1 MNPPAN
7 WIQSGLPPSIEYLA
21 RAEMFRKATYGL
33 VDMTDARV
41 NWPKYFLLGHAVEL
55 ALKAVTMSFE
65 ERTGRQPVNPMPV
78 RHDLLGYYQA
88 AVEAGMSP
96 LPFQIEGILQD
107 LAALHEDHHARYP
120 KERRPV
126 MLATYFDDPT
136 DHILQAADEVVR
148 SAYRP

>member
-1 MNPPAN
+1 MKPPAN

-21 RAEMFRKATYGL
+21 RAEMFRKAAYRL

-55 ALKAVTMSFE
+55 ALKAVTKSFE
-65 ERTGRQPVNPMPV
+65 ERTGRKPVNPMPTN
-78 RHDLLGYYQA
+78 HDLLGYYNA
-88 AVEAGMSP
+88 AVEAGMRQ
-96 LPFQIEGILQD
+96 LPFHIEGILQD
-107 LAALHEDHHARYP
+107 LAALHEDHIARYP

-136 DHILQAADEVVR
+136 DQVLKAADEVVR
-148 SAYRP
+148 S